1 MKQKKNQTDFKY
13 PTQWNLKHL
22 YDSPQDPKIELD
34 LKMHRQKRKDFAQKY
49 QNRTDYLTDASKL
62 LKSLIEY
69 EQLISDL
76 SGAKPLMYFHYL
88 TAVESNQTKYQAK
101 LNKITHQFTKAHNQ
115 LTFFPIQIGKI
126 DPALQNKF
134 LDNKKLSKYHFFL
147 SKRFEL
153 AKYDLPEEQ
162 EKLLNLTYQTS
173 HQMWVKGV
181 EKSLNQLTVNF
192 EGKKLPLS
200 TASQK
205 ISELPTKRRRKLHQL
220 LLSTACKVKDFAES
234 EVNAV
239 ITHKITEDELRGY
252 KLPFEETV
260 LSFDN
265 DLDTTLLLIET
276 ITKNFDLSTRFY
288 QLKAKLLKEKTLTYA
303 DRAAKINNIKH
314 KYSFDQAFP
323 LINETFQE
331 LDPEFS
337 QISNRLIKNGQ
348 LDVYPKKNKVS
359 GAFCSSSINNPTYVL
374 LNHTDDF
381 NSVTTLAHEMGHAI
395 HSELSKTQPVFY
407 QHYSPST
414 AETAST
420 FFEQFVFEKL
430 IENFSKKEKVVALH
444 NKIQEDV
451 NTIFRQAAFF
461 NFELELHNEIKKQGY
476 LEVSQIGAILNKH
489 MQSYLGSSFKL
500 TDQDGLFFILWPHL
514 RYFFYTYTYAFGH
527 LISKAL
533 VQQVKNNPKN
543 IKLVKTLL
551 NSGGK
556 AKPADLF
563 KNINIDITQPDFFIS
578 GLQTVEKNLNELE
591 SLINN

>member
-1 MKQKKNQTDFKY
+1 MRQKKNQTDFKF
-13 PTQWNLKHL
+13 PTQWNLQLL
-22 YDSPQDPKIELD
+22 YASPQDPKIDSD
-34 LKMHRQKRKDFAQKY
+34 LKMHKQKRKDFAQKY
-49 QNRTDYLTDASKL
+49 QNRTDYLKDAGKL
-62 LKSLIEY
+62 LESLKEY

-88 TAVESNQTKYQAK
+88 TAIESNQTKCQAK

-134 LDNKKLSKYHFFL
+134 LHDKKLSKYHFFL
-147 SKRFEL
+147 SKRFKL
-153 AKYDLPEEQ
+153 AKHDLPEEQ

-200 TASQK
+200 SASQM
-205 ISELPTKRRRKLHQL
+205 ISELPTKKRRRLHNL
-220 LLSTACKVKDFAES
+220 LLSTAGKIKDFAES

-252 KLPFEETV
+252 KLPFEETI

-265 DLDTTLLLIET
+265 DLNTTQLLIET

-314 KYSFDQAFP
+314 KYSFNQAFS
-323 LINETFQE
+323 LVNKAFQE
-331 LDPEFS
+331 LDPEFG
-337 QISNRLIKNGQ
+337 QILNRLIKNGQ
-348 LDVYPKKNKVS
+348 LDIYPKKNKVS

-395 HSELSKTQPVFY
+395 HSELSKSQPVLY

-420 FFEQFVFEKL
+420 FFEQFIFEKL
-430 IENFSKKEKVVALH
+430 IENFSKKERVIALH

-451 NTIFRQAAFF
+451 NTIFRQTAFF

-476 LEVSQIGAILNKH
+476 LEANQIGAILNKH
-489 MQSYLGSSFKL
+489 MQTYLGSGFKL
-500 TDQDGLFFILWPHL
+500 TDQDGLFFVLWPHL

-527 LISKAL
+527 IISKAL
-533 VQQVKNNPKN
+533 VQQVKDNYGN
-543 IKLVKTLL
+543 IKQVKKLL
-551 NSGGK
+551 SAGGSQ
-556 AKPADLF
+556 KPADLF
-563 KNINIDITQPDFFIS
+563 KNINIDITKPDFFIS
-578 GLQTVEKNLNELE
+578 GLKTVEKDLNELE
-591 SLINN
+591 SLINS